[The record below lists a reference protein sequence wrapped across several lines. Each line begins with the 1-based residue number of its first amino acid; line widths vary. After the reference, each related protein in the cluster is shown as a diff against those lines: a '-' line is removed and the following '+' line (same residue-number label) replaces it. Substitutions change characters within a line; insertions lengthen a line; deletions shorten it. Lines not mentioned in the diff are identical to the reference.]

1 MKEGDRT
8 GLDKSIPFIL
18 ALTIFVEFVY
28 LPVGMII
35 QSKHPRNGTA
45 REAIHAAATALFAEQ
60 GYAATSTREI
70 CERAGITKP
79 VLYYYF
85 GNKEQLYQ
93 ELILDAAN
101 EYRKALLRASGR
113 GKSTEEKIVNVLDAM
128 FTFTRKSPLLVRL
141 GFRMI
146 FAAEKGTP
154 PIDIVELGQF
164 DQRLMQE
171 IIREGIKKGEL
182 HGRPLE
188 IAEAL
193 GGVAA
198 LHIMD
203 FLITGKPTLDR
214 SHAQRQVDLLLH
226 GCISR
231 PTGR

>member
-1 MKEGDRT
+1 MQNERT
-8 GLDKSIPFIL
+8 
-18 ALTIFVEFVY
+18 
-28 LPVGMII
+28 
-35 QSKHPRNGTA
+35 HPRNGTT
-45 REAIHAAATALFAEQ
+45 RQAIHAAATALFAEQ

-79 VLYYYF
+79 VLYYHF

-93 ELILDAAN
+93 ELILDASN

-141 GFRMI
+141 GFRMM

-154 PIDIVELGQF
+154 SIDIVELGQF

-171 IIREGIKKGEL
+171 IIREGIRKGEL
-182 HGRPLE
+182 HGRPTE

-214 SHAQRQVDLLLH
+214 SHAQRQVDLLLR
-226 GCISR
+226 GCTGR

>member
-1 MKEGDRT
+1 
-8 GLDKSIPFIL
+8 
-18 ALTIFVEFVY
+18 
-28 LPVGMII
+28 MINAI
-35 QSKHPRNGTA
+35 KHPRNGTTKQ
-45 REAIHAAATALFAEQ
+45 AIHAAATALFAEQ

-79 VLYYYF
+79 VLYYHF

-93 ELILDAAN
+93 ELILDASN
-101 EYRKALLRASGR
+101 EYRKTLLRASRR
-113 GKSTEEKIVNVLDAM
+113 GKNTEQRIVNVLDAM
-128 FTFTRKSPLLVRL
+128 FTFTRRSPQLVQL
-141 GFRMI
+141 GFRML

-182 HGRPLE
+182 HGRPTE

-226 GCISR
+226 GCIGR
-231 PTGR
+231 PTDR

>member
-1 MKEGDRT
+1 LPERRKFSLKGT
-8 GLDKSIPFIL
+8 LITFS
-18 ALTIFVEFVY
+18 LTIFPGFVY
-28 LPVGMII
+28 LPVGM
-35 QSKHPRNGTA
+35 SSERAHPRNGTT
-45 REAIHAAATALFAEQ
+45 REAIHAAATMLFAQQ

-70 CERAGITKP
+70 CAAAGITKP
-79 VLYYYF
+79 VLYYHF
-85 GNKEQLYQ
+85 GSKEQLYQ
-93 ELILDAAN
+93 ELILDASN
-101 EYRKALLRASGR
+101 EYRKALLRASRR
-113 GKSTEEKIVNVLDAM
+113 GKTTEQKIVNVLDAM
-128 FTFTRKSPLLVRL
+128 FTFTRRSPHLVRL
-141 GFRMI
+141 GFRMM

-164 DQRLMQE
+164 DQRLMQQ
-171 IIREGIKKGEL
+171 IIREGIMKGEL
-182 HGRPLE
+182 HGRPIE

-226 GCISR
+226 GCTGK